1 MCAFEEVNAVRK
13 MEALW
18 AYQEAEVAKN
28 TVENEIRTTPARLQL
43 NKLHKQLKN
52 QQAVIAKLSE
62 DIEAYEQQLTKLT
75 DQVGKLEAR
84 LQMESSELATMKQDD
99 ESTAEEMTELKGDI
113 ERLNREVSQGVREA
127 KSLLGDIEKAS
138 EEYQNTA
145 RSASKA
151 KKEYDTLRVQCEEE
165 RVARQGELDQH
176 DKNLERLS
184 KTVDPVLLERYQQVK
199 LHHAVPIAKIVN
211 SKCGGC
217 NMSLPMVMLKKIA
230 TTDGIVECE
239 NCGRILYSP
248 ND

>member
-1 MCAFEEVNAVRK
+1 MRK

-84 LQMESSELATMKQDD
+84 LQMESSELATMKQDA

-217 NMSLPMVMLKKIA
+217 NMSLPMVVIKKL
-230 TTDGIVECE
+230 TDPDMVVECE
-239 NCGRILYSP
+239 NCGRILVAGA
-248 ND
+248 

>member
-1 MCAFEEVNAVRK
+1 MRK

-184 KTVDPVLLERYQQVK
+184 KTVDPTLLERYQQVK